1 METSRYFRTGRTVC
15 TSNFSFPYLEW
26 NYQYKKNYFMYSVV
40 FSFFK
45 GSRTWRMSKRIEY
58 ERMSLFKM
66 IRKLP
71 SCETVFWIARW
82 ETKIM
87 LSLLTVKVLVTQSCP
102 TLCDPMDCSPPGF
115 SVHGIRQAG
124 ILEWVA
130 IPFSRGSSQSRDQT
144 QVSCIAGWFFTIIA
158 KLLCITGLQGH
169 LCVNSSFMH
178 LICP

>member
-26 NYQYKKNYFMYSVV
+26 NYQYKKNYFMYSGV

-102 TLCDPMDCSPPGF
+102 TLCDPMDCSPPG
-115 SVHGIRQAG
+115 SSLHGIVQARV
-124 ILEWVA
+124 LEWIA
-130 IPFSRGSSQSRDQT
+130 ISFYRGSSLPRDRT
-144 QVSCIAGWFFTIIA
+144 QVSCIARRLFAVWA
-158 KLLCITGLQGH
+158 TGESHNVMNHWL
-169 LCVNSSFMH
+169 
-178 LICP
+178 